1 VSTILVVDDVAA
13 NRALLVTLLRHQG
26 HRLLEAAEGREA
38 LAAGVFF
45 VLTKPVEPEQ
55 MLKIGR
61 RALIGETET
70 GLPRVSAH
78 NGI

>member
-1 VSTILVVDDVAA
+1 
-13 NRALLVTLLRHQG
+13 
-26 HRLLEAAEGREA
+26 
-38 LAAGVFF
+38 
-45 VLTKPVEPEQ
+45 